1 MTWHARRNKSL
12 ETRHTWIGM
21 LALFLFA
28 ILGNFCGP
36 HFPQLW
42 PRGTWGLLRRAVRRL
57 RSCGALT
64 QFLVCRCVRGHN
76 SLAQS
81 TVVRV
86 RRRRRQ
92 TGWGAPVGGH
102 TSDLPNA
109 EAVKSNG
116 SNARTRFPWILLKV
130 PNKQE
135 PRHSLRACA
144 LSAYMTS

>member
-1 MTWHARRNKSL
+1 MTWHSRRSKSL

-21 LALFLFA
+21 LALLLFA
-28 ILGNFCGP
+28 VLDKLCGP

-64 QFLVCRCVRGHN
+64 QFLGCRCVRGHG
-76 SLAQS
+76 SLARS

-86 RRRRRQ
+86 RRRLRQ

-102 TSDLPNA
+102 TSDLLNA

-130 PNKQE
+130 SNKQE